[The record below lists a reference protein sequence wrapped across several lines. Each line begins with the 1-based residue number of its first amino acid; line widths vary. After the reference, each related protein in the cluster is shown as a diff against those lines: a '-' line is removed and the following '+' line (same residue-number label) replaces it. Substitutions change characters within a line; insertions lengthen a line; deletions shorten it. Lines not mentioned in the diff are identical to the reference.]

1 MTGEELQVDKKTKQ
15 KILTMNDSNAISDSR
30 QRLLDT
36 AQALFHER
44 GYRAVTMQDI
54 ANELGIRQASL
65 YYHVPQGKEQLFVEV
80 ATRGFEQHRLG
91 LQAALDQA
99 APTLEA
105 HLLAAAEWFSSQ
117 PSMNLLGMMH
127 ADMPALSDENHRLLN
142 RLAAACLF
150 EPVSVAFEAAVDRE
164 EIRPMQ
170 PNLMAGAFLALMD
183 GIAYSSEHQPG
194 TPPRQVMAKA
204 IISILL
210 DGLRPRPQAGV

>member
-1 MTGEELQVDKKTKQ
+1 
-15 KILTMNDSNAISDSR
+15 MNDSNAISDSR

-105 HLLAAAEWFSSQ
+105 HLLAAAQWFSSQ

-127 ADMPALSDENHRLLN
+127 ADMPALSDENHRQLN
-142 RLAAACLF
+142 QLAARCLF
-150 EPVSVAFEAAVDRE
+150 EPVSAAFEAAVDRE

-170 PNLMAGAFLALMD
+170 PDLMAGAFLALMD
-183 GIAYSSEHQPG
+183 GIAYSSDHQPD
-194 TPPRQVMAKA
+194 TPPRQVMAEA
-204 IISILL
+204 IISVLL
-210 DGLRPRPQAGV
+210 DGLRPRMQAGV

>member
-1 MTGEELQVDKKTKQ
+1 MTE
-15 KILTMNDSNAISDSR
+15 NSAISDSR

-54 ANELGIRQASL
+54 AHELGIRQASL
-65 YYHVPQGKEQLFVEV
+65 YYHVPRGKEQLFVEV

-99 APTLEA
+99 DLALEA
-105 HLLAAAEWFSSQ
+105 QLRAAAHWFSSQ

-127 ADMPALSDENHRLLN
+127 ADMPALGDENHLHLN
-142 RLAAACLF
+142 HLAAQCVFQPLAG
-150 EPVSVAFEAAVDRE
+150 VFEAAVDRG

-170 PNLMAGAFLALMD
+170 PDLLAGAFLALMD

-194 TPPRQVMAKA
+194 TPPRQIMAEA
-204 IISILL
+204 IISMLL
-210 DGLRPRPQAGV
+210 DGLRPRTQAGV

>member
-1 MTGEELQVDKKTKQ
+1 MTE
-15 KILTMNDSNAISDSR
+15 NSAISDSR

-54 ANELGIRQASL
+54 AHELGIRQASL

-91 LQAALDQA
+91 LQAALGQA
-99 APTLEA
+99 ELALGA
-105 HLLAAAEWFSSQ
+105 QLRAAAHWFSSQ

-127 ADMPALSDENHRLLN
+127 ADMPALGDENRLHLN
-142 RLAAACLF
+142 HLAAQYLF
-150 EPVSVAFEAAVDRE
+150 QPLAGVFEAAVARG

-170 PNLMAGAFLALMD
+170 PDLLAGAFLALMD

-194 TPPRQVMAKA
+194 TPPRQIMAEA
-204 IISILL
+204 IISMLL
-210 DGLRPRPQAGV
+210 DGLRPRTQAGA

>member
-1 MTGEELQVDKKTKQ
+1 
-15 KILTMNDSNAISDSR
+15 MNDSNAISDSR
-30 QRLLDT
+30 QRLLDM

-54 ANELGIRQASL
+54 ARELGIRQASL

-91 LQAALDQA
+91 LHAALDQA
-99 APTLEA
+99 DPTLEA
-105 HLLAAAEWFSSQ
+105 QLRAAARWFASQ

-142 RLAAACLF
+142 RLAAASLF
-150 EPVSVAFEAAVDRE
+150 EPVSAAFKAAVDRE

-170 PNLMAGAFLALMD
+170 SDLMAGAFLALMD
-183 GIAYSSEHQPG
+183 GIAYSSDHQPG
-194 TPPRQVMAKA
+194 TPPRLVMAEA

-210 DGLRPRPQAGV
+210 DGLRPRMQAGV